1 MVDVYHFPPKKAT
14 SPSIIPRFSFVYRQS
29 FLFLACNKSKIQNM
43 SIQSS
48 ELITNNDGSIFHLH
62 LLPEDLARDIIL
74 VGDPE
79 RVALIASHFDTIEV
93 KKSNRE
99 FSTVTGTYGG
109 RRLSVISTGIGP
121 DNIDIVLNELDAL
134 VNIDL
139 KTKEVKERKESLNIV
154 RIGTS
159 GSVQADIPVDSF
171 VISEKSIGCDGVLR
185 FYAGTP
191 VICDQEFED
200 AFIRHCH
207 WAPEAARPYAVN
219 ASPALVEKLH
229 TEGVTRKGVTLT
241 AVGFY
246 GPQGR
251 VLRLPLAMPGIN
263 DRITTFSHRNYRVTN
278 YEMESAAITGL
289 CNLLGH
295 HAATICL
302 IIANRITGKA
312 SAGYHAHM
320 EKLIRYTLDKL
331 TH

>member
-1 MVDVYHFPPKKAT
+1 
-14 SPSIIPRFSFVYRQS
+14 
-29 FLFLACNKSKIQNM
+29 M

-48 ELITNNDGSIFHLH
+48 ELITNEDGSIFHLH
-62 LLPEDLARDIIL
+62 LLPEDLAHDVIL
-74 VGDPE
+74 VGDPG
-79 RVALIASHFDTIEV
+79 RVALIASHFDTVEV
-93 KKSNRE
+93 QKSNRE
-99 FSTVTGTYGG
+99 FTTVTGTYDGH
-109 RRLSVISTGIGP
+109 RLSVISTGIGP
-121 DNIDIVLNELDAL
+121 DNIDIVINELDAL

-139 KTKEVKERKESLNIV
+139 KTQEIKEHKQSLNII

-159 GSVQADIPVDSF
+159 GSVQADIPVNSF

-185 FYAGTP
+185 FYADTQS
-191 VICDQEFED
+191 VCNREFEE

-207 WAPEAARPYAVN
+207 WAGETARPYVVN
-219 ASPALVEKLH
+219 ASPALVNKLH
-229 TEGVTRKGVTLT
+229 SEGQTYKGITLT

-263 DRITTFSHRNYRVTN
+263 DRITTFRHQNYKVTN

-302 IIANRITGKA
+302 IIANRITGEDRK
-312 SAGYHAHM
+312 SVV
-320 EKLIRYTLDKL
+320 
-331 TH
+331 

>member
-1 MVDVYHFPPKKAT
+1 
-14 SPSIIPRFSFVYRQS
+14 
-29 FLFLACNKSKIQNM
+29 M

-48 ELITNNDGSIFHLH
+48 ELITNDDGSIFHLH
-62 LLPEDLARDIIL
+62 LLPEDLAHDVIL

-79 RVALIASHFDTIEV
+79 RVALIASYFDTIEV

-99 FSTVTGTYGG
+99 FSTVTGTYSGH
-109 RRLSVISTGIGP
+109 RLSVISTGIGP
-121 DNIDIVLNELDAL
+121 DNIDIVVNELDAL
-134 VNIDL
+134 MNIDL
-139 KTKEVKERKESLNIV
+139 KNKELKEQKQSLNII

-185 FYAGTP
+185 FYADNQK
-191 VICDQEFED
+191 VCDQDFEE

-207 WAPEAARPYAVN
+207 WTPDAARPYVVN
-219 ASPALVEKLH
+219 ASSALVNKLH
-229 TEGVTRKGVTLT
+229 TEGQTYKGVTLT
-241 AVGFY
+241 AGGFY

-251 VLRLPLAMPGIN
+251 ALRLPLAMPGIN
-263 DRITTFSHRNYRVTN
+263 DRITMFRHRNYQVTN

-302 IIANRITGKA
+302 IIANRITGTA
-312 SAGYHAHM
+312 SSDYHGYM
-320 EKLIRYTLDKL
+320 DKLIRYTLEKL